1 MELDAYRNMAATEGG
16 HWWFCGRRSIGE
28 AVIRGLGLP
37 RDAKILEIGA
47 GTGGNI
53 AMLEKFGEVQA
64 VEMSDL
70 ARRIAWEK
78 TGRDFLYGYLPDNIP
93 VSPGSVD
100 LICLFDVLEHVAEDE
115 ESLVA
120 MRRLLKPSGKIVL
133 TVPAHQWL
141 WSTHD
146 VDLHHHRRYS
156 RSQLKDRIERA
167 GYRIDKLT
175 YTNAALFP
183 VAALARLADR
193 LRGSGTASGLAQP
206 PAPVNAAMKALFSAE
221 SLIVPTVSL
230 PFGVSLLAVFG
241 KDEAAEAKSP
251 ATARLA
257 A

>member
-1 MELDAYRNMAATEGG
+1 MELDAYRNMAATEDE

-28 AVIRGLGLP
+28 AVIRGLDLP

-53 AMLEKFGEVQA
+53 AMLEQFGEVQA

-70 ARRIAWEK
+70 ARQIAWEK
-78 TGRDFLYGYLPDNIP
+78 TGRDFLYGYLPNNIP
-93 VSPGSVD
+93 ISPETVD

-120 MRRLLKPSGKIVL
+120 VRRLLKPDGKVVL

-156 RSQLKDRIERA
+156 RNQLKERIERA
-167 GYRIDKLT
+167 GYRIDRLT

-183 VAALARLADR
+183 VAVLARLADR
-193 LRGSGTASGLAQP
+193 LRGSSNASGLAQP

-221 SLIVPTVSL
+221 SLIVPNASL
-230 PFGVSLLAVFG
+230 PFGISLLAVFG
-241 KDEAAEAKSP
+241 RDEAVAP
-251 ATARLA
+251 QDARLA